1 MRKIAGFGLASIILA
16 AACRA
21 APAEPAKPLSPTAPK
36 LIVAISVDQFSADL
50 FDEYRPVLLGGIGR
64 LARGTA
70 FRNGYQGHNATETC
84 PGHSTIMT
92 GSRPSRTGII
102 ANYWYD
108 LEQQRSD
115 KGVYCSEDERVAGSS
130 SINYTVSPYHLRVP
144 TFGDLL
150 KQAQPGARNVAVA
163 GKDRAAI
170 MMGGRALDQRWY
182 WDGKTYVTD
191 LQGRG
196 MPRAV
201 TATRTA
207 VAQAIASE
215 RPALQ
220 MPALCQ
226 SKARVVPI
234 EGGRALDQR
243 WYWDGK
249 TYVTDLQGKVI
260 PKAVTATRTAVAQ
273 AIATERPALEM
284 PALCQSKSRVVPI
297 EGGGAPVGGG
307 NFARKAGDA
316 RSFRASPEFD
326 GATLALA
333 AALIDEMKLGHGPS
347 TDVISV
353 GLSAT
358 DYVGHA
364 YGTEGA
370 EMCLQLFSLDR
381 DLGDFFRHLDAQGID
396 YLVMLTA
403 DHGGQDI
410 PERKRLAGV
419 AGAARVPA
427 ALSAPEMG
435 KVIAAELGLKGPV
448 LYGDAFGDMYVDH
461 ALTPADRA
469 KALAAAV
476 AAYRAQPMVE
486 AVFTHQ
492 QLKAATQPKGSPDQ
506 WSLIERARASFDDE
520 RSGDFVVLLKR
531 DITPIADTKSYVSTH
546 GSPWD
551 YDRRVPIL
559 FWRKGMAAAN
569 RNESIETADIMP
581 TLAASIGL
589 SIDSSKI
596 DGECVSVQGIS
607 CPVR

>member
-1 MRKIAGFGLASIILA
+1 MRRFLFLAGLTA
-16 AACRA
+16 ATACSA
-21 APAEPAKPLSPTAPK
+21 AQTQPAKPLAPAAPK

-64 LARGTA
+64 LATGTA

-108 LEQQRSD
+108 LTQTRSD
-115 KGVYCSEDERVAGSS
+115 KGVYCAEDERVSGSS

-144 TFGDLL
+144 TLGDLL
-150 KQAQPGARNVAVA
+150 KKAQPGSRNVAVA

-182 WDGKTYVTD
+182 WDGKTFVTD
-191 LQGRG
+191 LQGTG

-201 TATRTA
+201 TAARTA
-207 VAQAIASE
+207 VAQAIATE

-226 SKARVVPI
+226 SKARVV
-234 EGGRALDQR
+234 
-243 WYWDGK
+243 
-249 TYVTDLQGKVI
+249 T
-260 PKAVTATRTAVAQ
+260 
-273 AIATERPALEM
+273 
-284 PALCQSKSRVVPI
+284 I

-307 NFARKAGDA
+307 NFARKAGD
-316 RSFRASPEFD
+316 SKNFRASPEFD

-333 AALIDEMKLGHGPS
+333 ASLIDEMKLGRGTS
-347 TDVISV
+347 TDIISV

-358 DYVGHA
+358 DFVGHS

-370 EMCLQLFSLDR
+370 EMCLQIFSLDR
-381 DLGDFFRHLDAQGID
+381 DLGDFFRYLDGRGID

-427 ALSAPEMG
+427 SLSAPEMG
-435 KVIAAELGLKGPV
+435 KAIAAKLGLKGPV
-448 LYGDAFGDMYVDH
+448 LYGDAFGDMYVDRMLSPTDRAR
-461 ALTPADRA
+461 ALT
-469 KALAAAV
+469 AAV
-476 AAYRAQPMVE
+476 EAYRAQPMVE

-492 QLKAATQPKGSPDQ
+492 QLKAAPSPKGTPDQ
-506 WSLIERARASFDDE
+506 WSLIERARASFDDQ

-559 FWRKGMAAAN
+559 FWRRGMAATN
-569 RNESIETADIMP
+569 RNDSIETADIMP

-589 SIDSSKI
+589 TIDASRI
-596 DGECVSVQGIS
+596 DGHCLSIQTIS
-607 CPVR
+607 CPAR

>member
-16 AACRA
+16 ATCRA

-108 LEQQRSD
+108 LDQQRSD

-130 SINYTVSPYHLRVP
+130 STNYTVSPYHLRVP

-150 KQAQPGARNVAVA
+150 KHAQPGARNVAVA

-170 MMGGRALDQRWY
+170 MM
-182 WDGKTYVTD
+182 
-191 LQGRG
+191 
-196 MPRAV
+196 
-201 TATRTA
+201 
-207 VAQAIASE
+207 
-215 RPALQ
+215 
-220 MPALCQ
+220 
-226 SKARVVPI
+226 
-234 EGGRALDQR
+234 GGRALDQR

-381 DLGDFFRHLDAQGID
+381 DLGDFFHHLDAQGID

-492 QLKAATQPKGSPDQ
+492 QLKAAPAPKGSPDQ

-607 CPVR
+607 CPAR

>member
-1 MRKIAGFGLASIILA
+1 MMRRYVFLA
-16 AACRA
+16 ALAAASACRA
-21 APAEPAKPLSPTAPK
+21 APAEPAKPLAPTAPK

-50 FDEYRPVLLGGIGR
+50 FDEYRPVLMGGIGR
-64 LARGTA
+64 LSHGTA

-108 LEQQRSD
+108 LSQTRSD
-115 KGVYCSEDERVAGSS
+115 KGVYCAEDERIAGTS
-130 SINYTVSPYHLRVP
+130 SIEYKVSPYHLRVP
-144 TFGDLL
+144 TLGDLL
-150 KQAQPGARNVAVA
+150 KRAQPGSRNVAVA
-163 GKDRAAI
+163 GKDRAAV

-191 LQGRG
+191 LQGTG

-201 TATRTA
+201 TAARTA
-207 VAQAIASE
+207 VAQAIAAE

-220 MPALCQ
+220 
-226 SKARVVPI
+226 
-234 EGGRALDQR
+234 
-243 WYWDGK
+243 
-249 TYVTDLQGKVI
+249 
-260 PKAVTATRTAVAQ
+260 
-273 AIATERPALEM
+273 M

-297 EGGGAPVGGG
+297 EGGGAPVGNGA
-307 NFARKAGDA
+307 FARKAGDM
-316 RSFRASPEFD
+316 RNFRASPEFD

-333 AALIDEMKLGHGPS
+333 AALIEEMQLGRGPS
-347 TDVISV
+347 TDIISV

-358 DYVGHA
+358 DYVGHS

-381 DLGDFFRHLDAQGID
+381 DLGDFFRLLDGKGID

-419 AGAARVPA
+419 AGASRVPA
-427 ALSAPEMG
+427 SLYAGEMG
-435 KVIAAELGLKGPV
+435 KAIAAKLGFKGPV
-448 LYGDAFGDMYVDH
+448 LYGDAFGDIYVDRSLS
-461 ALTPADRA
+461 AADRTR
-469 KALAAAV
+469 ALSAAV
-476 AAYRAQPMVE
+476 DAYRAHPMVE

-492 QLKAATQPKGSPDQ
+492 QLKAAPLPKGTPDR

-559 FWRKGMAAAN
+559 FWRRGMTASD
-569 RNESIETADIMP
+569 RLDPIETADIMP

-589 SIDSSKI
+589 SVDGGSI
-596 DGECVSVQGIS
+596 DGKCLANVQAIA
-607 CPVR
+607 CPAR